1 MLLDFQRLGIMR
13 WVLGGIGLL
22 VCAFLLLPVVLIVLL
37 SFGSSRWLIFPPPAW
52 TTKWYAEF
60 FSSPDWI
67 ASVVNSAKVASLV
80 SILSVLLGLGVALAL
95 TRGVFRGK
103 LLLRLGVLMPMVL
116 PVVVLAIGIYS
127 VFLRL
132 GLNETL
138 AGFVLAHV
146 VIALPFSVIIIS
158 TGLLAF
164 DKSIEDAAILCG
176 ATPLQAKLRVTLP
189 SIRFSL
195 FTAAIFSF
203 LASWDEIVISI
214 FMAGPSLQTLP
225 VKLWSTLRQ
234 DLTPVVAAAS
244 SVVLLFTLLLLLI
257 SAPLLRKIR

>member
-1 MLLDFQRLGIMR
+1 MLLDFQRLSMLR
-13 WVLGGIGLL
+13 WFLVAIGVL

-52 TTKWYAEF
+52 TMKWYGEF
-60 FSSPDWI
+60 FSDADWI
-67 ASVVNSAKVASLV
+67 ASIVNSTRIAGLV
-80 SILSVLLGLGVALAL
+80 SIFSVLLGLGVALAL

-138 AGFVLAHV
+138 VGFVLAHV
-146 VIALPFSVIIIS
+146 VIALPFSVIIICN
-158 TGLLAF
+158 GLLGF

-195 FTAAIFSF
+195 FTAGIFSF

-244 SVVLLFTLLLLLI
+244 SVVLLCTLLLLLA
-257 SAPLLRKIR
+257 SVPFLRKVR

>member
-1 MLLDFQRLGIMR
+1 MLLDFHRLGMLR
-13 WVLGGIGLL
+13 WALVAIGALA
-22 VCAFLLLPVVLIVLL
+22 CGFLLLPIVLIVLL

-52 TTKWYAEF
+52 TTKWYVEF
-60 FSSPDWI
+60 FSTPDWI
-67 ASVVNSAKVASLV
+67 ASVANSAKVAGLV
-80 SILSVLLGLGVALAL
+80 AALSVLLGLGCALAL
-95 TRGVFRGK
+95 TRGTFRGK
-103 LLLRLGVLMPMVL
+103 TLVRLVVLMPMVL

-127 VFLRL
+127 IFLRL

-138 AGFVLAHV
+138 AGFVVAHT

-158 TGLLAF
+158 NGLLTF

-176 ATPLQAKLRVTLP
+176 ASPLQAMLRVTLP

-244 SVVLLFTLLLLLI
+244 SLVLLITLLLLLI
-257 SAPLLRKIR
+257 CVPLLRKDR